1 MNPVDI
7 SGQRNETPRLESP
20 QPDSPQSSPPAAAT
34 PRRKGLGF
42 LTALLAIALV
52 VALAVIVRLAGERE
66 ELRGEVASL
75 TGALEEAQASRAE
88 ARATL
93 DGVADQL
100 LALHGTLSTLLQEPA
115 PAGAAAS
122 ETQPEASSP
131 SSVATPEDD
140 PDYWHDRALELTR

>member
-1 MNPVDI
+1 MNPIDI
-7 SGQRNETPRLESP
+7 SGRRNEGRRLESP
-20 QPDSPQSSPPAAAT
+20 QPDSAQDSPPAAR

-52 VALAVIVRLAGERE
+52 VAIAAIVRLAGERE

-75 TGALEEAQASRAE
+75 TGALEQAQASRAE

-100 LALHGTLSTLLQEPA
+100 LALHGTLSTLLQEAA
-115 PAGAAAS
+115 P
-122 ETQPEASSP
+122 T
-131 SSVATPEDD
+131 VATPEDD
-140 PDYWHDRALELTR
+140 ADYWHDRALDLAR

>member
-1 MNPVDI
+1 MNPIDI
-7 SGQRNETPRLESP
+7 SGRRNEAPRLESP
-20 QPDSPQSSPPAAAT
+20 QPDSAQGSPPAAAA

-42 LTALLAIALV
+42 LTGLLAIALV
-52 VALAVIVRLAGERE
+52 VALAAIVRLAGERE
-66 ELRGEVASL
+66 ELRGELASL

-100 LALHGTLSTLLQEPA
+100 LALHGTLSTLLQEAA
-115 PAGAAAS
+115 PTEAATS

-131 SSVATPEDD
+131 SSVATSETD
-140 PDYWHDRALELTR
+140 PDYWHDRALELAR